1 MRRRKFITLM
11 GGAAAWPL
19 AARAKQPPMPVIEF
33 STAKRR
39 EVRAPHQFQHRQSA
53 RRRRASPASRAR
65 QRLNR
70 CVTALPDIEAHN
82 DKIIPEPIGD
92 NAGCARRDED
102 PMDSGKP
109 LL

>member
-1 MRRRKFITLM
+1 MSAFSPSATWTDSENYPGLRSIILALHASDEKSGIPLPRQKKPVRRD
-11 GGAAAWPL
+11 AEQA
-19 AARAKQPPMPVIEF
+19 
-33 STAKRR
+33 
-39 EVRAPHQFQHRQSA
+39 
-53 RRRRASPASRAR
+53 
-65 QRLNR
+65 
-70 CVTALPDIEAHN
+70 CVGWIAFENDTALPDIEAHN